1 MYFVA
6 IIGQIIPV
14 TSQFTLMALA
24 VNIMDKRGLNN
35 ETRGQLQPKNTKVT
49 WYIKLAIS
57 VLCVRVCF
65 SVKTGILD
73 IRITVERCFQT
84 ILVFYILFHEHTFTA
99 NSMVVLLAFNL

>member
-14 TSQFTLMALA
+14 SSQFTFMALA
-24 VNIMDKRGLNN
+24 VNIMDERDLSN
-35 ETRGQLQPKNTKVT
+35 EMRGQLQPKNTKVMQ
-49 WYIKLAIS
+49 YIKLANS
-57 VLCVRVCF
+57 VLCVRACF

-84 ILVFYILFHEHTFTA
+84 I
-99 NSMVVLLAFNL
+99 